1 MWGAHV
7 RLVKWRMHETLAPV
21 PVSSPEAPTP
31 LQPCP
36 LLQEPHHQTPETP
49 LYPMDKIGFQ
59 KHIYQRLGL
68 LFHTKSWPS
77 QLLERLLLRPQ
88 SPASGISDCPL
99 SFPEAIS
106 EGEQSS
112 QLPEPTAMVTVGVLD
127 LKLHTLLHN
136 LTQNITKEVWKIEE
150 DNTALKHT
158 VSQIQLQQEDL
169 ENREHRQNLRIRG
182 VHESISDKKIRT

>member
-1 MWGAHV
+1 
-7 RLVKWRMHETLAPV
+7 
-21 PVSSPEAPTP
+21 
-31 LQPCP
+31 
-36 LLQEPHHQTPETP
+36 
-49 LYPMDKIGFQ
+49 MDKIGFQ

-169 ENREHRQNLRIRG
+169 ENREQRQNLRIHG
-182 VHESISDKKIRT
+182 VPETISDKEIHLYLLGLFVTLAPHIPEIDWRLDRAHRSLAPWNQSKRHYCLLSLL